1 MLLERVTF
9 FMATLNDLLSKQKTR
24 VQAVVNILLESPYFY
39 RTDHDELFLFLA
51 RYQRE
56 FTAFFESFFGWQLI
70 MDAKC
75 ARLYKELWYN
85 TAITPGN
92 RDLFNFTKRDDCLA
106 FMLLLEFFEQ
116 KLEEDSASVDEPENI
131 KFRFG
136 DLLIFERNRFSELFP
151 DKNGEYSEE
160 QIRRVLR
167 TVMPQL
173 ERYRF
178 LRKLDPPADQ
188 VIEPD
193 DTIYECLPALWHYSV
208 QRISRPLSENDRPLE
223 AVESSDADERAARQ
237 DREPSEPA

>member
-1 MLLERVTF
+1 
-9 FMATLNDLLSKQKTR
+9 MATLNDLLSKQKTR

-92 RDLFNFTKRDDCLA
+92 RDLFNFTKRDECVA
-106 FMLLLEFFEQ
+106 FMLLLEFFET
-116 KLEEDSASVDEPENI
+116 KLEEESASVEEPENI
-131 KFRFG
+131 RFRFG
-136 DLLIFERNRFSELFP
+136 DLLLFERNRFLELFP
-151 DKNGEYSEE
+151 EQPENYSDEGVRK
-160 QIRRVLR
+160 IMRP
-167 TVMPQL
+167 VMPQL
-173 ERYRF
+173 EKYRF
-178 LRKLDPPADQ
+178 LVKLDPPDDET
-188 VIEPD
+188 VEPD

-208 QRISRPLSENDRPLE
+208 QRISRPI
-223 AVESSDADERAARQ
+223 DEQR
-237 DREPSEPA
+237 PSEAAAEGAAAQP